1 MLVSVHLHGPMGK
14 EFGKEWNLAIKTP
27 REALALIDANTGR
40 LFHWMRANLQK
51 YKNYR
56 VFCIFKN
63 GKKEFLTKDTLL
75 SANNIQSVHFAPVVT
90 GSGKWGKIIAGVVL
104 MVASY
109 WLGPMAFQAGL
120 ALVMSG
126 GSELL
131 APKGKTGST
140 RTSHYFQG
148 ATNTVQ
154 QGDPVPLIYGRIK
167 TGASPISVRMT
178 VNELSAFTTTQTN
191 QVKGFLHG
199 SSNQPT
205 NY

>member
-1 MLVSVHLHGPMGK
+1 
-14 EFGKEWNLAIKTP
+14 
-27 REALALIDANTGR
+27 
-40 LFHWMRANLQK
+40 
-51 YKNYR
+51 
-56 VFCIFKN
+56 
-63 GKKEFLTKDTLL
+63 
-75 SANNIQSVHFAPVVT
+75 
-90 GSGKWGKIIAGVVL
+90 
-104 MVASY
+104 
-109 WLGPMAFQAGL
+109 
-120 ALVMSG
+120 MSG

-131 APKGKTGST
+131 APKVKTGST